1 MGYEL
6 MKDILEIKELG
17 KSYSIKGTDK
27 VLLEDINF
35 SIKKG
40 EFICIL
46 GPSGCG
52 KTTLLEMLAGF
63 QQPDRGGVFQEGR
76 RVSKPEA
83 SRIMVF
89 QDFNQLF
96 PWKTVRENI
105 MFPLGTLKKS
115 LTDAK
120 KKEMAETALELVNL
134 KGYGGY
140 YPHQL
145 SGGMK
150 QRAAMARA
158 LAIEPEILLM
168 DEPFGSLDA
177 QTRSQLQKL
186 LVDIWRDTGV
196 TIVFVTHD
204 IQEAVLL
211 SDRIV
216 IMEDNPGRIKA
227 IVENPIPKPRDI
239 METCCRAL
247 YEDILKELDKSE

>member
-1 MGYEL
+1 
-6 MKDILEIKELG
+6 MKDILEIKGLG
-17 KSYSIKGTDK
+17 KSYSINGTEK

-63 QQPDRGGVFQEGR
+63 QQPDRGGVFQESR

-96 PWKTVRENI
+96 PWKTVHENI
-105 MFPLGTLKKS
+105 MFPLETLRKS
-115 LTDAK
+115 LANAK
-120 KKEMAETALELVNL
+120 KKELAETALELVNL

-186 LVDIWRDTGV
+186 IVDIWRDTGV

-211 SDRIV
+211 SDRII
-216 IMEDNPGRIKA
+216 IMEDKPGRIKA
-227 IVENPIPKPRDI
+227 IVENPILKPRDI
-239 METCCRAL
+239 MENSCRAL
-247 YEDILKELDKSE
+247 YEDVLKKLDKSE